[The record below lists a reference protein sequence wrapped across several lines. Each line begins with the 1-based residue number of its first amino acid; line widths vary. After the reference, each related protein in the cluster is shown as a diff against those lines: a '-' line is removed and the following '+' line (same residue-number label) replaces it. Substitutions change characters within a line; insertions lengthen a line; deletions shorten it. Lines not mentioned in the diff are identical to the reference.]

1 MNAFTFF
8 VVCHRCSQ
16 EPKKSRRRHAGA
28 ASSAA
33 AEPGPQVQDGIE
45 ERDGAVAQEARRIR
59 GREEDDTTVGLA
71 VAARC
76 LGVTDSS
83 PSIWEDG
90 AVAGLAGAAQCLS
103 VTDSPP
109 GIWEDGAVVGLG
121 AWRWRLSASV
131 SLTRRLVSGRSGGRH
146 SGGPDSGGSVNRPGS
161 RWRLGL
167 GLGKDKESDLR
178 VGMTGGEISIY
189 INYTGLG

>member
-1 MNAFTFF
+1 
-8 VVCHRCSQ
+8 
-16 EPKKSRRRHAGA
+16 
-28 ASSAA
+28 
-33 AEPGPQVQDGIE
+33 
-45 ERDGAVAQEARRIR
+45 
-59 GREEDDTTVGLA
+59 
-71 VAARC
+71 
-76 LGVTDSS
+76 
-83 PSIWEDG
+83 
-90 AVAGLAGAAQCLS
+90 VAGLAVAAQCLS

-121 AWRWRLSASV
+121 PWRWRLSASV

-146 SGGPDSGGSVNRPGS
+146 SGGPGSGGSVNRPGS